1 MNCFFDQNSYFLGKC
16 YQTRHCLSYKCISF
30 KRGIGHFYSNYLS
43 EKSKPNIIP
52 FSDAYFGW
60 RNSTY
65 FHMVPP
71 LILFVLMYKLPES
84 PYWLIQKGHFSPA
97 KLSLQFYRGQMY
109 DISSEFNEIRKKE
122 QEKLEMS
129 YHSKAFLLSR
139 FCSKAFWKPFS
150 CIGAIFF
157 LQVFDGFAPMTMYLV
172 TFMDETGSNFDPNSG
187 PIYCSLFSIFVASIA
202 PFISRKYPP
211 KFLFIGCYCV
221 YGMAMAALTVMT
233 YLKGW

>member
-1 MNCFFDQNSYFLGKC
+1 M
-16 YQTRHCLSYKCISF
+16 SYKCISF

-52 FSDAYFGW
+52 FLDAYFGW

-221 YGMAMAALTVMT
+221 YGVAMAALAVMT